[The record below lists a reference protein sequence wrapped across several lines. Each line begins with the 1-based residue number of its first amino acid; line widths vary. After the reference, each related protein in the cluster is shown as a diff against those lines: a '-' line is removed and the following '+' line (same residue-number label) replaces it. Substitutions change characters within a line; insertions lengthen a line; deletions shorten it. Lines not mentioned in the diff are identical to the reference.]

1 MSAFP
6 KTSTKK
12 SITANPQ
19 SKTPLSGKP
28 VKSCAGQHNKAV
40 SSPSKK
46 PQKPSQLPIGQRQN
60 KKLNS
65 PRSPRQESGINSPRS
80 PRQES
85 GINSPRSPRQER
97 GTLNG
102 MENLDHT
109 MAF

>member
-1 MSAFP
+1 MSTLP

-12 SITANPQ
+12 NSTAGPQ
-19 SKTPLSGKP
+19 SKAP

-40 SSPSKK
+40 SGPSKK

-65 PRSPRQESGINSPRS
+65 PRSPRQER
-80 PRQES
+80 

-102 MENLDHT
+102 MENFDHT
-109 MAF
+109 TAF

>member
-1 MSAFP
+1 MSTLP

-12 SITANPQ
+12 NSTAGSQ
-19 SKTPLSGKP
+19 SKTPQSGKP

-40 SSPSKK
+40 SGPSKK

-65 PRSPRQESGINSPRS
+65 PRSPRQEIGIT
-80 PRQES
+80 
-85 GINSPRSPRQER
+85 SPRSPRQER

-102 MENLDHT
+102 MENFDHT
-109 MAF
+109 TAF